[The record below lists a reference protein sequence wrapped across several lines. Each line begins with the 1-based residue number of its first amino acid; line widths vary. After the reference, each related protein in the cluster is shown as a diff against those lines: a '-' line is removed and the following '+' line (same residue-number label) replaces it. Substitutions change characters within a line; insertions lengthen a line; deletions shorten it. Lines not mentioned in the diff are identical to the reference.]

1 MLKAHLLGAPIFT
14 WDDAPL
20 PIIAGSPRLCSLLSY
35 LLLHPNE
42 RHTRSKLAG
51 LLWPDAPEAAAR
63 QNLSAQLWRLHKV
76 LKACAGDA
84 SIIAGDKH
92 EIWVAAPQL
101 VWSDAAALEQAST
114 ALAQASDR
122 TALDAIRAV
131 LALYRGDPLQGL
143 DDEWCA
149 PHHERLRQLQMHAL
163 DALAERYLA
172 LGDARV
178 ALEMTAALVNLE
190 PLYEDAHHRLI
201 RLHVAT
207 GHLEE
212 ARRCYQHY
220 CHLWKT
226 ELGAPPSP
234 RMVALAQEHA
244 LTTEHARLDAAT
256 RRDLRL
262 LTHIVRAFD
271 DIPTDAGGPDD
282 LPEVSQARDDM
293 RRQCASYAAR
303 LGNVFKERH
312 AYPQALAYFQLAL
325 DALSGLPPIAD
336 TLRQALAIRRRC
348 DEIHDLGSSRR
359 LQAANLR
366 CIETIAARLADPND
380 ILDATLRRMWFEA
393 GRGRYP
399 KALEVA
405 RRIEAEGLDRYT
417 REAQALA
424 YRVMAVIEQESGD
437 MRSAIRHA
445 GAAIRLDEG
454 LGNTL
459 GVVAGLTTLAAA
471 YIAQGNYAEARSHAE
486 RARSLYDAQVPM
498 VIQARLLGVLGL
510 AQLRTGALKAAG
522 DQIQAAIRL
531 ARALGDNDTELW
543 ATRMLCE
550 LHLQQ
555 GEADAARTLAHSCFQ
570 AAMRQKNILVA
581 AQSAITLAH
590 ASLAKS
596 DYAQAAQWAK
606 MARRC
611 AYAGHLWR
619 YRLQALVREGEATLA
634 MRYRRRAAALAHA
647 AKRAHER
654 RDQLLE
660 EAGEIAALCARC
672 GALSER

>member
-1 MLKAHLLGAPIFT
+1 MLKAHLLGTPIFT

-20 PIIAGSPRLCSLLSY
+20 PIITGSSRLCSLLSY

-51 LLWPDAPEAAAR
+51 LLWPDAPEATAR
-63 QNLSAQLWRLHKV
+63 QNLSAQLWRLHKA

-84 SIIAGDKH
+84 FTIAGDKH

-101 VWSDAAALEQAST
+101 VWSDAAALKQAST

-149 PHHERLRQLQMHAL
+149 PHREQLRQLQMHAL

-172 LGDARV
+172 LGDARA

-201 RLHVAT
+201 RLHVAA

-226 ELGAPPSP
+226 ELSAPPSP

-244 LTTEHARLDAAT
+244 LTAERARLDAAT
-256 RRDLRL
+256 QHDLRL
-262 LTHIVRAFD
+262 LAHIIRALD
-271 DIPTDAGGPDD
+271 DIPTDARGPAD

-293 RRQCASYAAR
+293 RRQCASYAAQ
-303 LGNVFKERH
+303 LGNVFKERL
-312 AYPQALAYFQLAL
+312 AYPQALAYFRLAL
-325 DALSGLPPIAD
+325 DVLSGLPPIAD

-366 CIETIAARLADPND
+366 CIENIAAQLADPND
-380 ILDATLRRMWFEA
+380 ILDAALRRMWFEA

-405 RRIEAEGLDRYT
+405 RRIEAEGLDCYP

-445 GAAIRLDEG
+445 SAAIRLDEG

-459 GVVAGLTTLAAA
+459 GVVAGLTTLASAC
-471 YIAQGNYAEARSHAE
+471 IAQGDYAVALAHAE
-486 RARSLYDAQVPM
+486 RALALHPSPAATPV
-498 VIQARLLGVLGL
+498 QARLLGVLGL
-510 AQLRTGALKAAG
+510 AQLRMGDLASAG
-522 DQIQAAIRL
+522 THIQAAIRMS
-531 ARALGDNDTELW
+531 RALGDSDTELW
-543 ATRMLCE
+543 ATHALCE
-550 LHLQQ
+550 LYLKQ
-555 GEADAARTLAHSCFQ
+555 GESNVAHTVAHLHFQSAMRRKNALAAAQLAIIVARACLIKGDHGEALNWATTAARC
-570 AAMRQKNILVA
+570 
-581 AQSAITLAH
+581 
-590 ASLAKS
+590 
-596 DYAQAAQWAK
+596 
-606 MARRC
+606 ARSK
-611 AYAGHLWR
+611 HLWR
-619 YRLQALVREGEATLA
+619 YQFQALVREGEAMLA
-634 MRYRRRAAALAHA
+634 MNRSRRAAALARA
-647 AKRAHER
+647 AKRAYER
-654 RDQLLE
+654 RGQLLE
-660 EAGEIAALCARC
+660 EAGEVAALCARC
-672 GALSER
+672 GTPSER